1 MCKYKMTEAGAVELI
16 RLSLA
21 LKDIAKLH
29 KGRGSSDEP
38 VICEECN
45 KEWPCAT
52 LITLKD
58 THVEI

>member
-1 MCKYKMTEAGAVELI
+1 MTEAGAVELI

-21 LKDIAKLH
+21 LQDIAELH
-29 KGRGSSDEP
+29 KGRGSGDEP
-38 VICEECN
+38 VVCEECN